1 MTANAPGIA
10 NIHLVCQAIK
20 RAPAGDGYDR
30 ITDPPDKYRPR
41 CYQLAMFAGEPS
53 TTQKMQRSKIYTPAI
68 RIITRRVGC
77 WYGSGHHSKLPAR
90 AGARPRLASPTARV
104 TPRPHFARSPQHAT
118 KML

>member
-10 NIHLVCQAIK
+10 NVCQAIK

-30 ITDPPDKYRPR
+30 ITDKYRPR

-53 TTQKMQRSKIYTPAI
+53 TAQNMQRSKIYTPAI
-68 RIITRRVGC
+68 RTIARRVGC

-104 TPRPHFARSPQHAT
+104 PPRPHFVRSPQNAT